1 MKFIWRMARRE
12 IRSSWKRLLFFFL
25 CIGIGVGAIVALRS
39 TIQNAGAS
47 MVSEARNILTA
58 DVQIDSSREMNEA
71 TRAIVKRIAEARGV
85 EGQTQ
90 TVEAATMLRP
100 AADAREG
107 ALMVELKGI
116 EAPYPLYGEFNL
128 ANGEAFTHALLANNG
143 VVVAASLLERLRLD
157 VGDAVKIGNSTFQIR
172 GVIGQEPGATS
183 GFRIGP
189 RVFIAREQIAAAGL
203 TGFGSRARN
212 RILLKVPPAEL
223 NALVSDLR
231 AGLKESLVSV
241 RSYKDSQEGLSEQY
255 TRSENYLSL
264 TGLVILVLGG
274 IGVSNVTRVFIE
286 QKKRTIAVL
295 KCVGASSRMI
305 TGVYLAQV
313 LALGLAGSLFGVL
326 LARGALLF
334 VARRFAETL
343 PANMSYALTWGAIAQ
358 GLLLGLLISLLF
370 SALPLLRVRRIK
382 PNMLLRED
390 AANSSSGGSSDDDD
404 AQLDANARGLWWR
417 RLRRALSFRRNAA
430 SVRRIGAAR
439 ALVALFVLGG
449 LVALAAWQAG
459 SIRVGA
465 FFMAGLAATA
475 LALNLT
481 AMLVIYIVRR
491 ARHVRSFP
499 LRHAINSLYRP
510 GNQTRVVVLA
520 VGLGA
525 FLVIA
530 TQSLQ
535 ANLVREFDPASRAAL
550 PNMFLID
557 VQTDQK
563 AGVEELVAQATGE
576 RPTLVPTVRTRIAAI
591 NGQSIDVDDK
601 TRRAQR
607 GMLARE
613 YVVTYRPQLE
623 ANETIVAGK
632 FWDAAPASEPEISIE
647 EGMLGLAG
655 LELGGTITFDIT
667 GRRLTARVTSVRRV
681 DWRNSRTGFLIL
693 FRPGALENAPQM
705 LIAPINGP
713 TGEAERGRFQRALLD
728 KYPNVSVID
737 VADILRAVTRIL
749 NNVTLAVSFIGG
761 FVLLSGVLILVGSIA
776 MTKWQRIYEAAVLK
790 TLGAKRR
797 VLLAIM
803 LAEYGLLGLTAGTVG
818 TLAALALSY
827 ALSRYVFEL
836 RWSFTPGLYLAG
848 LAATVVLVSIVG
860 ALSSLDALTR
870 KPLAVL
876 RAP

>member
-39 TIQNAGAS
+39 TIQNVNAA

-58 DVQIDSSREMNEA
+58 DVQVDSSREMNDA
-71 TRAIVKRIAEARGV
+71 TLAAVRRIAEARLV
-85 EGQTQ
+85 AGQTQ
-90 TVEAATMLRP
+90 TIEVSTMLRP
-100 AADAREG
+100 ADEAREG

-116 EAPYPLYGEFNL
+116 ESPYPLYGEFKL
-128 ANGEAFTHALLANNG
+128 ANGEAFTHALLENNG
-143 VVVAASLLERLRLD
+143 AVVAASLLERLSLK
-157 VGDAVKIGNSTFQIR
+157 VGDEVKIGNSTFQLR
-172 GVIGQEPGATS
+172 GVMAQEPGATG
-183 GFRIGP
+183 GFRLGP
-189 RVFIAREQIAAAGL
+189 RVFIARGAIAATGL

-212 RILLKVPPAEL
+212 RILLKVSPAEL
-223 NALVSDLR
+223 NALVTDLR
-231 AGLKESLVSV
+231 AGLKENLVSV
-241 RSYKDSQEGLSEQY
+241 RSYKDSQEGLNEQY

-305 TGVYLAQV
+305 AGVYLAQV
-313 LALGLAGSLFGVL
+313 IALGMAGSLFGVV
-326 LARGALLF
+326 LAKGALLF
-334 VARRFAETL
+334 VARRFSETL
-343 PANMSYALTWGAIAQ
+343 PPNMSYELTAGAIAQ

-370 SALPLLRVRRIK
+370 SALPLLRVRHIK

-390 AANSSSGGSSDDDD
+390 AAAGGGDDSPE
-404 AQLDANARGLWWR
+404 ATGTRFG
-417 RLRRALSFRRNAA
+417 RLRGALSPG
-430 SVRRIGAAR
+430 RIGLTR
-439 ALVALFVLGG
+439 SLVALGVGGG

-465 FFMAGLAATA
+465 FFMAGLAVTA
-475 LALNLT
+475 GALQLT
-481 AMLVIYIVRR
+481 AMLIIFLVRR
-491 ARHVRSFP
+491 ARHVRSFA
-499 LRHAINSLYRP
+499 LRHAVNSLYRP

-535 ANLVREFDPASRAAL
+535 QNLVREFDPAARARL

-557 VQTDQK
+557 VQKDQK
-563 AGVEELVAQATGE
+563 EGVEELVTRTTGE

-591 NGQSIDVDDK
+591 NGQSIDVDDRE
-601 TRRAQR
+601 RRAQR
-607 GMLARE
+607 GMLGRE

-623 ANETIVAGK
+623 ANETIVAGT
-632 FWDAAPASEPEISIE
+632 FWDAAPSGEPEVSVE
-647 EGMLGLAG
+647 EGMRGLAG
-655 LELGGTITFDIT
+655 LDLGGTITFDIT
-667 GRRLTARVTSVRRV
+667 GRRITARVTSIRRV
-681 DWRNSRTGFLIL
+681 DWRNSRTGFLVL
-693 FRPGALENAPQM
+693 FRPGTLENAPQM

-713 TGEAERGRFQRALLD
+713 VTDAERGRFQRALLD
-728 KYPNVSVID
+728 RYPNISVID
-737 VADILRAVTRIL
+737 VADIVRAVTRIL
-749 NNVTLAVSFIGG
+749 NNVTLAVSFIGA

-776 MTKWQRIYEAAVLK
+776 MTKWQRVYEAAVLK

-797 VLLAIM
+797 VLLSIM
-803 LAEYGLLGLTAGTVG
+803 LAEYGLLGLTAGLVG
-818 TLAALALSY
+818 TLAAVALSY
-827 ALSRYVFEL
+827 SLSRFVFEIP
-836 RWSFTPGLYLAG
+836 WSFTPWLYLAG
-848 LAATVVLVSIVG
+848 LGATVLLVAAVG
-860 ALSSLDALTR
+860 ALSSFDALTR

>member
-39 TIQNAGAS
+39 TIQNVNTA

-58 DVQIDSSREMNEA
+58 DVQVDSSREINDA
-71 TRAIVKRIAEARGV
+71 TLSIVRRIAAAHGV
-85 EGQTQ
+85 AEQTQ
-90 TVEAATMLRP
+90 TIEASTMLRP
-100 AADAREG
+100 ADDAREG
-107 ALMVELKGI
+107 ALMVELRGI
-116 EAPYPLYGEFNL
+116 DAPYPLYGEFKL
-128 ANGEAFTHALLANNG
+128 ANGQQFTHALLDNNG
-143 VVVAASLLERLRLD
+143 VVVAASLLERLSLK
-157 VGDAVKIGNSTFQIR
+157 VGDEVRIGNSTFQIR
-172 GVIGQEPGATS
+172 GVTAQEPGATG
-183 GFRIGP
+183 GFRLGP
-189 RVFIAREQIAAAGL
+189 RVFIAREAIAATGL
-203 TGFGSRARN
+203 TGFGSRVRN

-223 NALVSDLR
+223 NALVAELR

-241 RSYKDSQEGLSEQY
+241 RSYKDSQEGLNEQY

-313 LALGLAGSLFGVL
+313 LALGLAGSLFGVA
-326 LARGALLF
+326 LAKGALLF
-334 VARRFAETL
+334 VARRFSETL
-343 PANMSYALTWGAIAQ
+343 PTNMSYELTAGAIAQ
-358 GLLLGLLISLLF
+358 GLTLGLIISLLF
-370 SALPLLRVRRIK
+370 SALPLLRVRHIK

-390 AANSSSGGSSDDDD
+390 TAAGDAAASGTNGSWF
-404 AQLDANARGLWWR
+404 G
-417 RLRRALSFRRNAA
+417 RLRGAVSL
-430 SVRRIGAAR
+430 RRIGLTR
-439 ALVALFVLGG
+439 ALVALGVAAG

-459 SIRVGA
+459 SIRVGV
-465 FFMAGLAATA
+465 FFMAGLA
-475 LALNLT
+475 LT
-481 AMLVIYIVRR
+481 AGALQLTGMLVILLVRR
-491 ARHVRSFP
+491 ARHARSFA
-499 LRHAINSLYRP
+499 LRHAVNSMYRP

-535 ANLVREFDPASRAAL
+535 QNLVREFDPAARASL

-557 VQTDQK
+557 VQKDQK
-563 AGVEELVAQATGE
+563 EGVEELVARATGE
-576 RPTLVPTVRTRIAAI
+576 RPTLVPTVRARIAAI
-591 NGQSIDVDDK
+591 NGQNIDLDARE
-601 TRRAQR
+601 RRAER
-607 GMLARE
+607 GRLGRE

-623 ANETIVAGK
+623 ANETIVAGT
-632 FWDAAPASEPEISIE
+632 FWDAAPSSEPEVSIE
-647 EGMLGLAG
+647 EGMRGLAG
-655 LELGGTITFDIT
+655 LDLGGTITFDIT
-667 GRRLTARVTSVRRV
+667 GRRLTARVTSIRQV
-681 DWRNSRTGFLIL
+681 DWRNSRTGFLVL
-693 FRPGALENAPQM
+693 FRPGTLENAPQM

-713 TGEAERGRFQRALLD
+713 NGEAERGRFQRALLD
-728 KYPNVSVID
+728 RYPNISVID
-737 VADILRAVTRIL
+737 VADIVRAVTRIL

-776 MTKWQRIYEAAVLK
+776 MTKWQRVYEAAVLK

-797 VLLAIM
+797 MLLSIM
-803 LAEYGLLGLTAGTVG
+803 LAEYGLLGLVAGMVG
-818 TLAALALSY
+818 TLAAIALSY
-827 ALSRYVFEL
+827 SLSRFVFEIP
-836 RWSFTPGLYLAG
+836 WSFTPWLYLSG
-848 LAATVVLVSIVG
+848 LMATVLLVAAVG
-860 ALSSLDALTR
+860 ALSSFDALTR

>member
-39 TIQNAGAS
+39 TIQNVNTA

-58 DVQIDSSREMNEA
+58 DVQVDSSREMNEA
-71 TRAIVKRIAEARGV
+71 TLANIRRIAAARGLPA
-85 EGQTQ
+85 QTQ
-90 TVEAATMLRP
+90 TIEASTMLRP
-100 AADAREG
+100 ADDAREG

-116 EAPYPLYGEFNL
+116 ESPYPLYGEFKL
-128 ANGEAFTHALLANNG
+128 ANGETFTHALLENNG
-143 VVVAASLLERLRLD
+143 AVVAASLLERLSLK
-157 VGDAVKIGNSTFQIR
+157 VGDEVKIGNSTFQIR
-172 GVIGQEPGATS
+172 GVTAQEPGATG

-189 RVFIAREQIAAAGL
+189 RVFIARGAIAATGL

-212 RILLKVPPAEL
+212 KVLLKVPPAEL
-223 NALVSDLR
+223 NAVVSELR
-231 AGLKESLVSV
+231 AGLKDSLVSV
-241 RSYKDSQEGLSEQY
+241 RSYRDSQEGLNEQY

-305 TGVYLAQV
+305 AGVYLVQV
-313 LALGLAGSLFGVL
+313 LALGLAGSLFGIVL
-326 LARGALLF
+326 AKAALLF
-334 VARRFAETL
+334 VARRFSETL
-343 PANMSYALTWGAIAQ
+343 PPNMSYELTAGAIAQ
-358 GLLLGLLISLLF
+358 GLTLGLLISLLF
-370 SALPLLRVRRIK
+370 SALPLLRVRHIK

-390 AANSSSGGSSDDDD
+390 AAGGD
-404 AQLDANARGLWWR
+404 ATHATNGNPFR
-417 RLRRALSFRRNAA
+417 RLRGALSL
-430 SVRRIGAAR
+430 RRIGLAR
-439 ALVALFVLGG
+439 ALVGGGVVCG

-459 SIRVGA
+459 SLRVGA
-465 FFMAGLAATA
+465 FFMAGLGLTA
-475 LALNLT
+475 GALQLT
-481 AMLVIYIVRR
+481 AMLVVFLVRR
-491 ARHVRSFP
+491 ARHVRSFA

-535 ANLVREFDPASRAAL
+535 KNLVREFDPAARARL

-557 VQTDQK
+557 VQKDQRE
-563 AGVEELVAQATGE
+563 GVEELITRATGE
-576 RPTLVPTVRTRIAAI
+576 RPTLVPTVRMRIAAI
-591 NGQSIDVDDK
+591 NGQSIDLDDK
-601 TRRAQR
+601 TRRPQR
-607 GMLARE
+607 GMLGRE

-623 ANETIVAGK
+623 ENETIVGGT
-632 FWDAAPASEPEISIE
+632 FWDAAPSSEPEVSIE

-655 LELGGTITFDIT
+655 LDLGGTITFDIT
-667 GRRLTARVTSVRRV
+667 GRRLTARVTSIRRV
-681 DWRNSRTGFLIL
+681 DWRNSRTGFLVL
-693 FRPGALENAPQM
+693 FRPGTLENAPQM

-713 TGEAERGRFQRALLD
+713 TTDAERGRFQRALLD
-728 KYPNVSVID
+728 KYPNISVID
-737 VADILRAVTRIL
+737 VADIMRAVTRIL

-790 TLGAKRR
+790 TLGAKRK
-797 VLLAIM
+797 VLLSIM

-818 TLAALALSY
+818 TLAAVALSY
-827 ALSRYVFEL
+827 SLSRFVFEIP
-836 RWSFTPGLYLAG
+836 WSFTPWLYLAG
-848 LAATVVLVSIVG
+848 LGATVLLVAAVG
-860 ALSSLDALTR
+860 ALSSFDALTR

>member
-39 TIQNAGAS
+39 TIQNVNTA

-58 DVQIDSSREMNEA
+58 DVQVDSTREINDA
-71 TRAIVKRIAEARGV
+71 TLAVIRRIAAAHGV
-85 EGQTQ
+85 AAQTQ
-90 TVEAATMLRP
+90 TIEASTMLRP
-100 AADAREG
+100 ADDAREG
-107 ALMVELKGI
+107 ALMVEMRGI
-116 EAPYPLYGEFNL
+116 DAPYPLYGEFTL
-128 ANGEAFTHALLANNG
+128 ANGEQFTHALLENNG
-143 VVVAASLLERLRLD
+143 VVVAASLLERLSLK
-157 VGDAVKIGNSTFQIR
+157 VGDEVKIGNSTFQIR
-172 GVIGQEPGATS
+172 GVTAQEPGATG

-189 RVFIAREQIAAAGL
+189 RVFIARGAIAATGL
-203 TGFGSRARN
+203 TGFGSRARHK
-212 RILLKVPPAEL
+212 ILLKASPAEL
-223 NALVSDLR
+223 NALVADLR
-231 AGLKESLVSV
+231 AGLKESLASV
-241 RSYKDSQEGLSEQY
+241 RSYKDSQEGLNEQY

-305 TGVYLAQV
+305 AGVYLAQV
-313 LALGLAGSLFGVL
+313 LALGLAGSLFGVA
-326 LARGALLF
+326 LARAALLF
-334 VARRFAETL
+334 VGRRFSETL
-343 PANMSYALTWGAIAQ
+343 PPNMSYDLTPGAIAQ
-358 GLLLGLLISLLF
+358 GLALGLLISLLF
-370 SALPLLRVRRIK
+370 SALPLLRVRHIK

-390 AANSSSGGSSDDDD
+390 AAGGGD
-404 AQLDANARGLWWR
+404 AAGAADTNVNWLG
-417 RLRRALSFRRNAA
+417 RLRGALSLRR
-430 SVRRIGAAR
+430 VGLAR
-439 ALVALFVLGG
+439 ALVALGVAGG

-459 SIRVGA
+459 SVRVGA
-465 FFMAGLAATA
+465 FFMAGLALTA
-475 LALNLT
+475 GALQLT
-481 AMLVIYIVRR
+481 AMLVIHVVRR
-491 ARHVRSFP
+491 ARHVRSFA
-499 LRHAINSLYRP
+499 LRHAVNSMYRP

-535 ANLVREFDPASRAAL
+535 KNLVREFDPAARAQL

-563 AGVEELVAQATGE
+563 EGVEELITRATGE
-576 RPTLVPTVRTRIAAI
+576 RPTLVPTVRMRIAAI
-591 NGQSIDVDDK
+591 NGQSIDLEDK
-601 TRRAQR
+601 ARRPQR
-607 GMLARE
+607 GMLGRE

-623 ANETIVAGK
+623 ENETIVAGT
-632 FWDAAPASEPEISIE
+632 FWDAAPSSEPEVSVE
-647 EGMLGLAG
+647 EGMIGLAG
-655 LELGGTITFDIT
+655 LDLGGTITFDIT

-681 DWRNSRTGFLIL
+681 DWRNSRTGFLVL

-713 TGEAERGRFQRALLD
+713 TTDAERGRFQRALLD
-728 KYPNVSVID
+728 KYPNITVID
-737 VADILRAVTRIL
+737 VADIMRAVTRIL

-776 MTKWQRIYEAAVLK
+776 MTKWQRVYEAAVLK

-797 VLLAIM
+797 VLLSIM
-803 LAEYGLLGLTAGTVG
+803 LAEYGLLGLTAGLVG
-818 TLAALALSY
+818 TLAAIALSY
-827 ALSRYVFEL
+827 SLSRFVFEIP
-836 RWSFTPGLYLAG
+836 WSFTPWLYFAG
-848 LAATVVLVSIVG
+848 LGATVLLVAAVG
-860 ALSSLDALTR
+860 ALSSFDALTR

>member
-39 TIQNAGAS
+39 TIQNASAS

-71 TRAIVKRIAEARGV
+71 TRAIVERIASARGV
-85 EGQTQ
+85 EGRTQ
-90 TVEAATMLRP
+90 TVEASTMLRP
-100 AADAREG
+100 ASDAREG

-116 EAPYPLYGEFNL
+116 EAPYPLYGEFKL
-128 ANGEAFTHALLANNG
+128 ANGEAFSHALLANNG
-143 VVVAASLLERLRLD
+143 VVVAASLLERLRLG
-157 VGDAVKIGNSTFQIR
+157 VGDEVKIGNSTFQIR
-172 GVIGQEPGATS
+172 GVIGQEPGATG

-189 RVFIAREQIAAAGL
+189 RVFIAREQIAATGL
-203 TGFGSRARN
+203 TGFGSRSRN

-231 AGLKESLVSV
+231 AGLKENLVSV

-343 PANMSYALTWGAIAQ
+343 PANMSYELTAGAIAQ

-390 AANSSSGGSSDDDD
+390 AAGSNGQSNDGDEAQID
-404 AQLDANARGLWWR
+404 AGARGLWR
-417 RLRRALSFRRNAA
+417 RLRRALSFRRALA

-481 AMLVIYIVRR
+481 AMLVIFLVRR

-563 AGVEELVAQATGE
+563 AGVEELVQQATGE

-632 FWDAAPASEPEISIE
+632 FWDATPASEPEISIE

-667 GRRLTARVTSVRRV
+667 GRRLTARVTSIRRV

-713 TGEAERGRFQRALLD
+713 TGETERGRFQRALLD

-836 RWSFTPGLYLAG
+836 RWSFTPWLYLAG
-848 LAATVVLVSIVG
+848 LVATAVLVAVVG